1 MVDSMDLIRKRSKNL
16 NFIALRG
23 QKEALKFTK
32 KQGKA
37 KTQNQKKLIM
47 MIYS

>member
-1 MVDSMDLIRKRSKNL
+1 MDLIRKRSKNL
-16 NFIALRG
+16 NLIAHRD
-23 QKEALKFTK
+23 QKLVLKFIK

-37 KTQNQKKLIM
+37 KTQNLKKLIM